1 MLYVKY
7 LKANNSETSIRFNK
21 KLADLYDPGMI
32 EYFWNRLLNCM
43 TYQQKSIISPEAKQ
57 ELIQLIEHLPQKIL
71 VLNAQHIAPI
81 VIYDTVV
88 EKDQMVE
95 ESKEILQTKDRFDYG
110 RTELI
115 GKLSQNL
122 P

>member
-1 MLYVKY
+1 
-7 LKANNSETSIRFNK
+7 
-21 KLADLYDPGMI
+21 
-32 EYFWNRLLNCM
+32 M
-43 TYQQKSIISPEAKQ
+43 TYDKKSIISPEAKQ

-71 VLNAQHIAPI
+71 VLNAEHIAPI

-88 EKDQMVE
+88 GKGEMVE
-95 ESKEILQTKDRFDYG
+95 ESKESLQTRDSFDYG